1 LYPHATDLG
10 SVFSR
15 RPRRRHKSGFAVE
28 HGFETARTSTR
39 DQEKTFL
46 RTPRPEL
53 LDSGEKEADLSETD
67 EMASE
72 AVE

>member
-1 LYPHATDLG
+1 MPQTSAQCFPEDRVEGTN
-10 SVFSR
+10 
-15 RPRRRHKSGFAVE
+15 AVE

-46 RTPRPEL
+46 GTPRPEL

-67 EMASE
+67 EIASE
-72 AVE
+72 TVE

>member
-1 LYPHATDLG
+1 M
-10 SVFSR
+10 
-15 RPRRRHKSGFAVE
+15 E
-28 HGFETARTSTR
+28 HGLETARTSTR

-53 LDSGEKEADLSETD
+53 LDSGENEAGLSETD
-67 EMASE
+67 EIASE